1 MKGLFLV
8 EPVVAL
14 YAFSAF
20 LIYPLMQQYVYRRLW
35 QQLTNTTYPISDNT
49 SRCTDNSSNQ
59 SSYHEV
65 SVESLDLKAQGL
77 FTITHI
83 FETFLHL
90 RKQKFICVLTAI
102 RVCVPPLL
110 S

>member
-65 SVESLDLKAQGL
+65 SAESLDRKHVFNISMHKGYSQLHTYLKHFCISANKNS
-77 FTITHI
+77 F
-83 FETFLHL
+83 
-90 RKQKFICVLTAI
+90 V
-102 RVCVPPLL
+102 